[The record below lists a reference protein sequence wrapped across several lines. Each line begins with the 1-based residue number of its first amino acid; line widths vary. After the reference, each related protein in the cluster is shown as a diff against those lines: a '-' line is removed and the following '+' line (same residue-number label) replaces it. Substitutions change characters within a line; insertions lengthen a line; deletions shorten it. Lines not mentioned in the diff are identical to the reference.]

1 MPDTGPAVHVSPGPH
16 DHPVREILF
25 LAGFEKLGSQSSEKW
40 FNREIGELG
49 FEPWGWLIPES
60 VFPNLS
66 PSWNRVRLGRSR
78 RCAGDTLKS
87 THMGF
92 CRPRVRE
99 DLRCC
104 SWTPGLFRT
113 AQPCQGVVSFQQSG
127 AERLAV
133 CLPCPCKIHG
143 ILHDGLSHPKAPAL
157 GLCGQS
163 TGPREAEELMQT
175 VPF

>member
-1 MPDTGPAVHVSPGPH
+1 MAHLP
-16 DHPVREILF
+16 
-25 LAGFEKLGSQSSEKW
+25 KW

-60 VFPNLS
+60 VLPNPLS
-66 PSWNRVRLGRSR
+66 PSWNRVRLGRGR
-78 RCAGDTLKS
+78 RHAGDTLKS
-87 THMGF
+87 AHMGF
-92 CRPRVRE
+92 CRPRARTLGVAPGHLACFTQPNSVR
-99 DLRCC
+99 
-104 SWTPGLFRT
+104 GLL
-113 AQPCQGVVSFQQSG
+113 SFQQSS

-133 CLPCPCKIHG
+133 CPPCPCKIHG
-143 ILHDGLSHPKAPAL
+143 ILHNGLSHPKAPAL